1 VSIEGQPTV
10 KTIEDLL
17 FALQQKN
24 IALWLEDD
32 RLRFKA
38 PAGALTE
45 ALRTELGQRKED
57 IVAFLRR
64 QALFGQ
70 PIPRLAASTVV
81 PASFAQQRLLFLEQM
96 EEHQAVYNL
105 PAVLRCEGRLDP
117 RRLQDSLVALVE
129 RHESLRTRF
138 PVVDGQAVAEVGP
151 AYDPLQVTDLSGLDA
166 VAQHERVEALL
177 AEHAHRRF
185 DLASGPLL
193 SLHLIELGEGGQ
205 RLAFNMHH
213 IISDGWSVGV
223 MMREWQA
230 LYAGQALP
238 PLPIQFN
245 DYAAW
250 QRQWLTQG
258 ALASQLDH
266 WKRQLQGLPELLA
279 LPTDFVRPAVM
290 GVQGRH
296 LHVAL
301 DADLGRQVRVFS
313 QDRGVTVF
321 MTLLA
326 VFELLLHRWSGQ
338 DDLAVGSP
346 IANRTHPQTEGLIGL
361 FVNTLVL
368 RSRFDGSRSFAQM
381 LDDTR
386 QTALS
391 AYAHQDLPFDYLVEQ
406 LNPARSMGHAPLFQ
420 VMFSL
425 QNAHQESLELG
436 GVRLTLEPPAHPIA
450 KSDLSLSVTEQ
461 GDRLDCDWEYRTDL
475 FQPETIARL
484 AERFEQVLRSVL
496 AEPARPLGEVSLLT
510 PADVRQLQDWAAH
523 PLDLPTDRTVVDLFE
538 QQAACRPSATAVVCG
553 DQSLTYGELNAQ
565 ANRLAHRLIAQG
577 AGPDTL
583 VGLCLERSVEM
594 IVGLL
599 AILKSGSGY
608 LPLDP
613 EYPQERLDFMQED
626 AGLRLVLTHST
637 LQARLSRTSATL
649 LRVDQAETDA
659 AASHNPARRSGPS
672 HLAYVIYTSGSTGRP
687 KGVMIEHAAL
697 ANYVQ
702 SMTGQYQLT
711 AADRVLQFSSINFDA
726 SAEEV
731 HVTLGT
737 GACLVLREPDM
748 LATEQ
753 DFLDACDRQGITVLP
768 VPTAYW
774 HQLVSAQARWPQRL
788 RLVIIGGEAVSAPH
802 VQRWQQQRLS
812 SAQLVNSYGPTE
824 ATVAA
829 SACRIDAM
837 SGPTFPIG
845 QPLPNARLYLLD
857 ARLVPVP
864 PGTAG
869 ELCVAGAGLAR
880 GYLNRP
886 ELTAEKFVEVE
897 LFGRRERIYRS
908 GDLARWRA
916 DGHLE
921 YLGRLDTQVKLRG
934 FRIELGEIEAALLQ
948 HAAVREAVVVV
959 HDDGDDRALAAY
971 VTTRDAAQVRSAELP
986 AALRALLR
994 EHLPPW
1000 MVPASFTVLDALPL
1014 NPNGKVDRKALP
1026 APVRT
1031 PSASA
1036 AAPLLRPQ
1044 TALEQQIAEIWQTV
1058 LKRDQVGIDDNFF
1071 DLGGHSLLLL
1081 QVLGRLREQL
1091 GRALPVVTLFQYPT
1105 IQALAAHLS
1114 RDESTTPTAGRPAD
1128 TAASAV
1134 SRDSDRDD
1142 RGADDGDDVA
1152 IIGMAGRFPGADDL
1166 DTFWRNLRDG
1176 VESIRIFSDEE
1187 LRASGVDPAWF
1198 SRPDYVRAGG
1208 TIERPDHFDAA
1219 FFGYPPR
1226 EAELLDP
1233 QQRLFMETAW
1243 TALEHAGYP
1252 VGELDVP
1259 VGLFAGA
1266 GSPTYFF
1273 NNLWPNL
1280 ALRAQFGQQQLLM
1293 GGDKDFVAAR
1303 AAYKLDLRG
1312 PAISLSTACSTS
1324 LVAVHMA
1331 RQSLL
1336 QSECRMALAGGVT
1349 VFFPH
1354 QQGYV
1359 YQEGGILS
1367 PDGHCRAFDA
1377 DAQGSV
1383 GGAGVAAVVLK
1394 RLRDALDDGDTI
1406 HAVIKGSAINND
1418 GQGRIGFTA
1427 PSVEGQARVVRE
1439 AMRGLDVE
1447 SVSYIE
1453 THGTATRLGDPIE
1466 VSALT
1471 QAYRSGTRK
1480 TGYCALGSV
1489 KTNIGHLDTAA
1500 GVTGL
1505 IKTVLALQHR
1515 EIPPTLHFRQPN
1527 PQIDFD
1533 DSPFFVNASL
1543 RPWVSE
1549 TPRRA
1554 GVSSFGIGGT
1564 NAHVVLEEAPAQ
1576 TSDPARP
1583 WQLICLSAK
1592 TETALQQY
1600 RDDLAGFLAG
1610 HPDVNLADVAH
1621 TLQVGRARFAH
1632 RGFIV
1637 GRDVAELA
1645 AQLAQAKSRHW
1656 QRGRVDGAGA
1666 RVAFMFPGQGSQY
1679 PGMGR
1684 GLHEQEAVFRDAVDE
1699 CARLLQPH
1707 LALDIRALIYPEVV
1721 DEAAAAAL
1729 RGSRAAQPA
1738 LFTVAYALARL
1749 CQSWGIEPV
1758 AMIGHSLGEVV
1769 AACLAG
1775 VFSLAD
1781 ALQLVAVRGR
1791 LMQQVPAGEMLGV
1804 MLPHEEVAALLRDTR
1819 TDDVHVAAH
1828 NAPRLTS
1835 VSGSPEAVARF
1846 SVQLQTRRVLFT
1858 RLQTLNAAH
1867 SPVMAP
1873 VLEPL
1878 RAHLRT
1884 LALNPP
1890 QRPFVS
1896 NLTGTWIT
1904 PEQATS
1910 ADYWCEHLRE
1920 PVRFTEGLQT
1930 LAGQGVDLLLE
1941 VGPEMVLT
1949 SFAQQHR
1956 PQLRLTALNLLRS
1969 AASTQ
1974 EDRAWVL
1981 GTLGQLWLKGVAI
1994 DGAALHRTE
2003 RRRRLPL
2010 PTYPFERQRYWIEP
2024 VQRLPVDAGTAVAP
2038 PAQAMPVGGS
2048 CAAPGQPYG
2057 NRPDLPTAYLAP
2069 VTATQQQLAAIWQQL
2084 LGIEPIGLHDDFF
2097 RLGGN
2102 SLLGV
2107 QVLSRLRET
2116 FTVEIPLNT
2125 LFVHPVL
2132 EDLAAWLDG
2141 QRHVDAG
2148 RVPVAPLPPIV
2159 PQAAGAPLVMSFSQQ
2174 RLRFLAQMDD
2184 DGEGEGRG
2192 ESATYN
2198 LPGVVHLAGRLDD
2211 AALRQA
2217 FVALVRRHDSLR
2229 LSFPLVDG
2237 EAVVR
2242 KGEVYDPVVTDDIR
2256 DQPPEARQAISRA
2269 WMTRH
2274 AQAPFDLS
2282 SGPLL
2287 RLHVLRLAEQ
2297 EHLLLVNMHHII
2309 SDGWT
2314 IGLLIHEWCQ
2324 LYNGLV
2330 RGEPAVLPALP
2341 IQYTDY
2347 AAWQRQWLQGDVLT
2361 RQMDYWRGKLA
2372 GAPELLELPTD
2383 FPRPAVTSYRG
2394 DHQRLVIPAALAG
2407 RLQSFGQAH
2416 GVTLFMTLMAAFKV
2430 LLYRYSGQTDLLVGT
2445 PVANRTQRDTEHLV
2459 GFFVN
2464 TLVLRDVV
2472 EPEGDFLQLL
2482 QQVKQT
2488 ELEAHDHQDIP
2499 FDHLVEHLN
2508 PARSLSHAPLFQ
2520 VMFSLQNA
2528 PSHGLVLDGLQPTL
2542 LESDVRTAKFDLTL
2556 SIEARDQA
2564 LACDWEYSTD
2574 LFRPETIARMHAHL
2588 QALLEGIVADAR
2600 QPVARLPMLTEA
2612 DKAQLQAWN
2621 ETEVAYPRD
2630 LTLVDLFEQQVDRT
2644 PDAPAAV
2651 FEGATLSYA
2660 ELDARANQVAHALI
2674 ARGVGPDRLVG
2685 LCVPRSLEMVIGLLG
2700 VLKAGGAY
2708 VPLDPDYPEERL
2720 RFMVEDA
2727 RLAVLLTH
2735 STVPAVSATTPLVL
2749 QLDEAATWATCLDAR
2764 PARRIAPEHL
2774 AYVIY
2779 TSGSTG
2785 RPKGVMLAHAGVVN
2799 LAVAQRQTLGVDPH
2813 SAVLQFASLSFDAAT
2828 WEVLM
2833 ALTAGATL
2841 HLVPSQRLREDLLS
2855 VLREQAITHAT
2866 LPPSMVAVLP
2876 AEELPALR
2884 TLVVGGEACSPA
2896 LLAHWAS
2903 GRRFINAYGPT
2914 ETTVCSTVSVCTPE
2928 MLHAPIGR
2936 PIANTRLY
2944 VVDAACQ
2951 VLPPGVPGELCIA
2964 GDGLARGYL
2973 DRPALT
2979 AGKFITAEVLGR
2991 TERLYRT
2998 GDLVRWDGTGQLHY
3012 LGRIDQ
3018 QVKLRGFRIELG
3030 EIESALTAH
3039 AAVRAATVM
3048 LREREGLKALAGYV
3062 VLRAAVDTEVLKA
3075 WLQTRLPDYMVPAT
3089 LTVLDALPM
3098 TPNGKV
3104 DRKAL
3109 PEPVLAL
3116 SSGRALRGPIEELLG
3131 TLWAEMLGLAG
3142 AVLSAESHFFE
3153 LGGHSL
3159 LAARTA
3165 ARIRAR
3171 LGVDCPLRALFE
3183 RPVLADLAAW
3193 VDAQQR
3199 GTLLDDI
3206 TPLAEGEPAVLSP
3219 AQERLWFLAQLEG
3232 ASATYNMPAVLR
3244 LEGELDE
3251 PALRQSLIALT
3262 ARQASLR
3269 QHFPVESGQPR
3280 LHERAPWDPL
3290 DRVDLQSLDVIA
3302 QAAEVERLGRA
3313 HAQAPFDLAQGP
3325 LFRVSLLR
3333 LAATEHV
3340 LLINLH
3346 HSIADGWSIAVLVRE
3361 WSALYDAH
3369 RRGTTPALA
3378 PLSLA
3383 YRDVAAWQQRWS
3395 HGEAAAEQLA
3405 WWTAQLRGA
3414 PALLELPTDFPR
3426 PARQSYRGTSF
3437 SRSLDLA
3444 LSQAVVALARAQ
3456 GATVFMTLMAALQV
3470 VLARHSGQDDISVG
3484 TPVANRGH
3492 GSTEHLVGL
3501 FVNTL
3506 VIRSRIEPQQPFSAL
3521 LAQVR
3526 QTALGAFARQELPF
3540 DRLVEALQPERSLAH
3555 APLFQVLF
3563 VLQNNEQADT
3573 HLAGLQVTAVQ
3584 QTSSV
3589 AKFDL
3594 TLNAQ
3599 ETSDGLVLDWEFAT
3613 DLFTP
3618 ARIRRM
3624 AEHFEQVLREVTRQ
3638 PERPVQSLDMLT
3650 AADRATL
3657 LAWNRTESRYPCDL
3671 TLVDLFERQVD
3682 ATPDATALVCD
3693 GASLSYAELERRAN
3707 RIAQCLVT
3715 RGVGPD
3721 VLVGLCMPRTPD
3733 MVAGLLG
3740 ILKAGGAYVPLDPA
3754 YPPDRLSAMVADSR
3768 AAVVLTHA
3776 EVAASLPE
3784 GAAQPLRLDDPVL
3797 WAEGSDT
3804 RLARRAGPDHLAYV
3818 LFTSGSTGRAKG
3830 VAIEHRS
3837 TATFLFWVREH
3848 FDAGLLRGMLASTSI
3863 NFDLSVFELFGPLC
3877 FGGRVLLVRN
3887 ALHLPEMACR
3897 DEVTLINTVPSAM
3910 AELVRSAQVPRSVRV
3925 VNLAGEALQNALV
3938 QQIYALP
3945 HIEAVNNLYGPS
3957 EDTTYSTWTTTARG
3971 ASGEPTIGRP
3981 LPDTRAYIVDRH
3993 LDPLP
3998 PGVPGELCI
4007 AGAGLARGYLDRPEL
4022 TAEKFILREV
4032 LGRQERLY
4040 RTGDWVRWN
4049 VHGELEYLGRID
4061 HQIKLRGFRIELGEI
4076 ESALTAHA
4084 AVSAAVVVLHE
4095 REGVRALAG
4104 YVVPSAPVQPAE
4116 LKGWLGSRLPEYMV
4130 PASITLLEAMP
4141 LNPNGKIDR
4150 KALPEP
4156 VLAAPGAVG
4165 GAAQALQTPVEQL
4178 LCALWSQVLRQDIT
4192 DPQSHFFDIGGHSLL
4207 ATQLVSR
4214 IREGFGVAMSL
4225 QTVFEQPVLAQQ
4237 AHWLA
4242 QQRGGAVEAT
4252 IRPRSGDDGPPAMSY
4267 AQQRLWFLAHLEGQN
4282 AAYNMP
4288 VGLRLRGALDE
4299 PALRRACRALVERH
4313 ESLRASFPEVEGRG
4327 TVRLLA
4333 PYDPLQVEDLSGL
4346 SADAR
4351 QQQLD
4356 VRLAGHG
4363 RDAFDMDRGPLFAL
4377 HLLRLGAHD
4386 HVLLFNM
4393 HHIISDGWSMGVL
4406 VRDWSESY
4414 RAALAQRPPE
4424 LPALS
4429 IQYTDYAAWQ
4439 KAWLAGPALQQQL
4452 DHWRD
4457 RLADAP
4463 ALLEL
4468 PTDFPRPAVKTYQGQ
4483 HLGSVLP
4490 ADLGADIRRLCR
4502 EQGVT
4507 PYMALLAAFKVLL
4520 YRYSGQ
4526 TDLLV
4531 GSPIANRTQGQTED
4545 LIGFFV
4551 NTLVMRSRLDAGQS
4565 FEQLLREVC
4574 RTALEAYSHQDIP
4587 FEYLVEKL
4595 NPARSTSHSPLFQ
4608 VMFILQNTPMGV
4620 LSFGETEVS
4629 MLETALTTAKFDLTL
4644 SMTEQD
4650 GSFLCDW
4657 EYATDL
4663 FEAESIRRLAGHFE
4677 ALLRRL
4683 VQAPQQPYAS
4693 FSLLTPVETQELQ
4706 DWNRTGFDYPR
4717 EQTLV
4722 DRFDAQVALR
4732 PDEVAARFGEHALTY
4747 AELDRRTNRLAR
4759 HLAGLGVGPDVLV
4772 GLCVERSLDMLVGL
4786 LGILKAG
4793 GAYVP
4798 MDPEYPRERLQMMRE
4813 DAAMPVLLTQAHLCP
4828 LLSPGDAR
4836 VVCLDRDAE
4845 AIARQPAEAL
4855 PRRSGPADLAYVIF
4869 TSGSTGRPKG
4879 VMIGHGALLN
4889 FLCWMQQRLDI
4900 GPGDRLLALTT
4911 LSFDIA
4917 GLELWLPLVSG
4928 SQVVIVSRETAMDGD
4943 RLMQEM
4949 AAHRITVMQA
4959 TPATWKLLLQSG
4971 WQQATPLTILCG
4983 GEAMPGELGK
4993 KLLANSRRLWN
5004 VYGPTETTIWSSMQD
5019 VTRRPGRPQLI
5030 GQPIGNTLIHVLD
5043 AHGRVVPPG
5052 MPGELC
5058 IGGDGLARGYLG
5070 RPDLT
5075 AERFIEVDLF
5085 GQRTMLYRTG
5095 DLARW
5100 LRDGTLE
5107 CLGRIDHQV
5116 KVRGFRIELGEIE
5129 EVLNQHP
5136 RVRES
5141 AVITDAA
5148 RESLL
5153 AYVVPQ
5159 DEASSDDGPPDVR
5172 DDTVRHWEQIWSE
5185 AYSQSDR
5192 VVGDDV
5198 EERQRNAIGWNSSYT
5213 LAPIPA
5219 AEMKDWLDATI
5230 EPILALAPRRVL
5242 EIGCGT
5248 GMLLF
5253 RLAPHCEHYTGA
5265 DISAEALGWID
5276 RQRRDWDFGDRVT
5289 LLHAAADR
5297 IEGVAPGSVDLV
5309 IINSVIQYFPSIEYL
5324 VEVLERAVALLAPGG
5339 RIFVGDVR
5347 NLQWMEAFH
5356 ASVQLFQAPEDLPV
5370 RDLQQRVRARLV
5382 DPAFFATALRQHL
5395 PAITAVDVQ
5404 LRRGVV
5410 HNEMSCFR
5418 VDVTL
5423 QVGGEGVAAAQPV
5436 AVPGLHL
5443 DWCGDGLT
5451 LAQLGA
5457 RLAALPAGVVEI
5469 GGIPNARLAA
5479 EQQVLERLGRFDGTV
5494 AELKRQVDGLGDEWV
5509 DPAALRALAREASWH
5524 CTLHHADRFHCT
5536 AVLQRLVPGAG
5547 VPAPVVPRAM
5557 VEAAT
5562 AARRPW
5568 RGYANVPA
5576 LGVLDRAAL
5585 VGELREHLQRRLPTY
5600 MVPASF
5606 TVLERLPLTPNGKID
5621 RKALPAPDTQ
5631 RRDAVHH
5638 APRDTVELR
5647 LVQIWEAL
5655 LKVRPIGIRDPF
5667 FELGGHSL
5675 LAVRLVAQIEQAFG
5689 QRLSL
5694 TTLFHHTTIESLA
5707 TVLRQ
5712 HARAEARPWSCQV
5725 PIQPAGSARPLF
5737 LVHPAGGNVL
5747 CYLELAQQLGP
5758 DQPVH
5763 AFQAVGL
5770 EEGQTPCSDVAEM
5783 ARAYVEAMQAVQP
5796 HGPYQI
5802 AGWSFG
5808 GVVAVEMAAQL
5819 QARHESVSFLGLL
5832 DAIAP
5837 QLIRELTPEPEDDA
5851 RFFADYFAESG
5862 AALDLDHLRRL
5873 DPQAQLD
5880 HVVEQGRQLG
5890 VFPADV
5896 AVEQTRRLVRT
5907 YRSNMAAAL
5916 RHHPRTLQAT
5926 ALTLFRA
5933 TERRP
5938 EDPGLPADHGW
5949 QACTTGPVEVRVV
5962 PGQHHTMVNRPHVE
5976 VLAQQL
5982 RACLAS
5988 RPRTVHPPVSDVPDV
6003 VPA

>member
-1 VSIEGQPTV
+1 MSHIDH
-10 KTIEDLL
+10 IEDRL

-24 IALWLEDD
+24 IEIWAEGDK
-32 RLRFKA
+32 LRFKA

-45 ALRTELGQRKED
+45 GVRAELSERKGE
-57 IVAFLRR
+57 ILEFLRR
-64 QALFGQ
+64 KALFEQ
-70 PIPRLAASTVV
+70 PIPRLAEGTVV

-96 EEHQAVYNL
+96 EEQQAVYNI
-105 PAVLRCEGRLDP
+105 PAVFRCEGRLDP
-117 RRLQDSLVALVE
+117 RRLATSLNALVE
-129 RHESLRTRF
+129 RHESLRACF
-138 PVVDGQAVAEVGP
+138 PVVDGQAVSGVRE
-151 AYDPLQVTDLSGLDA
+151 AYNPLHITDLRTLDEPTRR
-166 VAQHERVEALL
+166 ERVEELL
-177 AEHAHRRF
+177 AVHAQQHF
-185 DLASGPLL
+185 DLAQGPLL
-193 SLHLIELGEGGQ
+193 SLELIELGEDEQ
-205 RLAFNMHH
+205 ILAFNTHH

-223 MMREWQA
+223 MIREWKA
-230 LYAGQALP
+230 LYDGLVLP

-250 QRQWLTQG
+250 QRQWLDQG
-258 ALASQLDH
+258 VLASQLGY
-266 WKRQLQGLPELLA
+266 WKTQLQGLPDVLE
-279 LPTDFVRPAVM
+279 LPTDFARPALM
-290 GVQGRH
+290 RVQGRH
-296 LHVAL
+296 LQVSL
-301 DADLGRQVRVFS
+301 DADLGSQVRQFS
-313 QDRGVTVF
+313 QAHGATVF

-326 VFELLLHRWSGQ
+326 AFDVLLHRWSGQ
-338 DDLAVGSP
+338 DDLAVGTP
-346 IANRTHPQTEGLIGL
+346 IANRTHPQTEGLIGF

-368 RSRFDGSRSFAQM
+368 RSRFDGTASF
-381 LDDTR
+381 LDVLHGVR

-406 LNPARSMGHAPLFQ
+406 LNPTRSTGHTPLFQ
-420 VMFSL
+420 VMFAL

-436 GVRLTLEPPAHPIA
+436 GARLTLQPPAHPIA
-450 KSDLSLSVTEQ
+450 KFDLSLSVVEQ
-461 GDRLDCDWEYRTDL
+461 DGRLDCDWEYRTDL
-475 FQPETIARL
+475 FEPDTVARV
-484 AERFEQVLRSVL
+484 AGRFEQLLRGVL
-496 AEPARPLGEVSLLT
+496 AEPARPVGRVPMLT
-510 PADVRQLQDWAAH
+510 PADVQQLTAWGRH

-538 QQAACRPSATAVVCG
+538 AQAARHPEHTALVFT
-553 DQSLTYGELNAQ
+553 DQLLSYGELNAR
-565 ANRLAHRLIAQG
+565 ANQLAQHLIALG

-583 VGLCLERSVEM
+583 VGLCVERSVEM

-599 AILKSGSGY
+599 AILKAGSAY

-613 EYPQERLDFMQED
+613 EYPQDRLNFMLED
-626 AGLRLVLTHST
+626 AGLQILLTHSA
-637 LQARLSRTSATL
+637 LQARLPQAAGTTMCCLDRVTL
-649 LRVDQAETDA
+649 DDA
-659 AASHNPARRSGPS
+659 ARGNPARRSGPQ

-702 SMTGQYQLT
+702 SIARQYQLT

-726 SAEEV
+726 SAEEI
-731 HVTLGT
+731 HATLAA
-737 GACLVLREPDM
+737 GACLVLRDKDM
-748 LATEQ
+748 LGTEQ
-753 DFLDACDRQGITVLP
+753 DFLDACSHHGITVFP
-768 VPTAYW
+768 GPTAYW
-774 HQLVSAQARWPQRL
+774 HQLVSAQVRWPERL

-802 VQRWQQQRLS
+802 VQQWLQWRREGRLT
-812 SAQLVNSYGPTE
+812 AQLVNSYGPTE

-829 SACRIDAM
+829 TACWIDQAAAPTGSA
-837 SGPTFPIG
+837 SIG
-845 QPLPNARLYLLD
+845 RPLPNTRIHLLD
-857 ARLVPVP
+857 ANLQPVP
-864 PGTAG
+864 PGVAG
-869 ELCVAGAGLAR
+869 ELCIAGAGLAR

-886 ELTAEKFVEVE
+886 DLTAEKFVEVE
-897 LFGRRERIYRS
+897 VFGQRKRVYRS
-908 GDLARWRA
+908 GDLARWRT

-934 FRIELGEIEAALLQ
+934 FRIELGEIEGALMR
-948 HAAVREAVVVV
+948 HPAVREAVVIV
-959 HDDGDDRALAAY
+959 HGDGDDRALAAY
-971 VTTRDAAQVRSAELP
+971 VTTRETAGATATTDLP
-986 AALRALLR
+986 AALRTLLR
-994 EHLPPW
+994 EGLPQW
-1000 MVPASFTVLDALPL
+1000 MVPASFTVLEALPL

-1026 APVRT
+1026 APER
-1031 PSASA
+1031 ASA
-1036 AAPLLRPQ
+1036 ASTAARLLPPQ
-1044 TALEQQIAEIWQTV
+1044 TALEQQIAEIWQAV
-1058 LKRDQVGIDDNFF
+1058 LKREQVGIDDNFF

-1081 QVLGRLREQL
+1081 QVLGRLRERL
-1091 GRALPVVTLFQYPT
+1091 GRKLPVVTLFQFPT
-1105 IQALAAHLS
+1105 IQSLAAHLS
-1114 RDESTTPTAGRPAD
+1114 RSENEAAAATDRPTEATPPAATRPTTEP
-1128 TAASAV
+1128 
-1134 SRDSDRDD
+1134 
-1142 RGADDGDDVA
+1142 DDGDDIA
-1152 IIGMAGRFPGADDL
+1152 IIGMAGQFPGAADIEA
-1166 DTFWRNLRDG
+1166 FWQNLRDG
-1176 VESIRIFSDEE
+1176 VESIHVFSDDE
-1187 LRASGVDPAWF
+1187 LLASGVDPQVF
-1198 SRPDYVRAGG
+1198 NRPDYVRAAG
-1208 TIERPDHFDAA
+1208 TIERPDYFDAA

-1243 TALEHAGYP
+1243 TALEHAGYA
-1252 VGELDVP
+1252 VGELAFP
-1259 VGLFAGA
+1259 VGVFAGA

-1273 NNLWPNL
+1273 NNLWPNQ

-1324 LVAVHMA
+1324 LVAVHVA

-1336 QSECRMALAGGVT
+1336 QGECRMALAGGVT
-1349 VFFPH
+1349 VFFP
-1354 QQGYV
+1354 QKQGYV
-1359 YQEGGILS
+1359 YQQGAILS

-1377 DAQGSV
+1377 DAEGSV
-1383 GGAGVAAVVLK
+1383 GGAGVATVVLK
-1394 RLRDALDDGDTI
+1394 RLRHAREDGDTVL
-1406 HAVIKGSAINND
+1406 AVIKGSAINND
-1418 GQGRIGFTA
+1418 GIGRVGFTA
-1427 PSVEGQARVVRE
+1427 PSVEGQSRVVRD
-1439 AMRGLDVE
+1439 AMRGLDFE

-1466 VSALT
+1466 VSALN
-1471 QAYRSGTRK
+1471 QAYRTGTRK

-1515 EIPPTLHFRQPN
+1515 EIPPTLHFKQPN

-1533 DSPFFVNASL
+1533 DSPFFVNAAL
-1543 RPWVSE
+1543 RPWASE

-1600 RDDLAGFLAG
+1600 RHDLAGHLAR

-1621 TLQVGRARFAH
+1621 TFHVGRARFAH

-1637 GRDVAELA
+1637 ARDAAELI
-1645 AQLAQAKSRHW
+1645 AQIGQEKSRHW
-1656 QRGRVDGAGA
+1656 QRGRVDGARA

-1684 GLHEQEAVFRDAVDE
+1684 GLYEQETVFRDAVDE
-1699 CARLLQPH
+1699 CAKLLQPH
-1707 LALDIRALIYPEVV
+1707 LQLDIRALIYPEAT
-1721 DEAAAAAL
+1721 DAAAAAL
-1729 RGSRAAQPA
+1729 KGSQAAQPA

-1749 CQSWGIEPV
+1749 CLSWGIEPV
-1758 AMIGHSLGEVV
+1758 AMIGHSIGEYV

-1781 ALQLVAVRGR
+1781 ALELVAVRGR

-1804 MLPHEEVAALLRDTR
+1804 MLPCEEVEALLPEG
-1819 TDDVHVAAH
+1819 VHVAAH
-1828 NAPRLTS
+1828 NAPGLTS
-1835 VSGSPEAVARF
+1835 VSGSPEAIGRLVALLQERRILF
-1846 SVQLQTRRVLFT
+1846 S

-1878 RAHLRT
+1878 RTHLRT
-1884 LALNPP
+1884 VRLNPP

-1910 ADYWCEHLRE
+1910 ADYWCEHLRQ

-1930 LAGQGVDLLLE
+1930 LAAQGADLLLE

-1956 PQLRLTALNLLRS
+1956 PQLKLTALNLLRS

-1974 EDRAWVL
+1974 DDRAWVL
-1981 GTLGQLWLKGVAI
+1981 GALGQLWLKGVAI
-1994 DGAALHRTE
+1994 DWAALHRAE
-2003 RRRRLPL
+2003 RRLRLPL

-2024 VQRLPVDAGTAVAP
+2024 MQHLPVTAGTATAAATATTLAV
-2038 PAQAMPVGGS
+2038 PVGGS
-2048 CAAPGQPYG
+2048 CTVTGLPSG
-2057 NRPDLPTAYLAP
+2057 NRPDLPTDYLAP

-2107 QVLSRLRET
+2107 QVLSRLREA
-2116 FTVEIPLNT
+2116 FAVEIPLNA
-2125 LFVHPVL
+2125 LFVQPVL
-2132 EDLAAWLDG
+2132 EDLAAWLDSQSRQG
-2141 QRHVDAG
+2141 HT
-2148 RVPVAPLPPIV
+2148 PVATLPPIR
-2159 PQAAGAPLVMSFSQQ
+2159 PQAADAPLVMSFSQQ

-2184 DGEGEGRG
+2184 DQG

-2198 LPGVVHLAGRLDD
+2198 LPGVVHLAGRLDE

-2217 FVALVRRHDSLR
+2217 FIALVQRHDSLR
-2229 LSFPLVDG
+2229 LSFPLIAG

-2242 KGEVYDPVVTDDIR
+2242 KGEVYDPVVIDDLL
-2256 DQPPEARQAISRA
+2256 DQTLEERQAVSRA

-2282 SGPLL
+2282 TGPLL

-2330 RGEPAVLPALP
+2330 RGEPAALPALP

-2347 AAWQRQWLQGDVLT
+2347 AAWQRQWLQGEVLA
-2361 RQMDYWRGKLA
+2361 RQMDYWGHKLA

-2383 FPRPAVTSYRG
+2383 FPRPAAMRYQG
-2394 DHQRLVIPAALAG
+2394 AHQRLVMPAELG
-2407 RLQSFGQAH
+2407 QRLQTFGQAH
-2416 GVTLFMTLMAAFKV
+2416 GATLFMTLMAAFKV

-2464 TLVLRDVV
+2464 TLVLRDVL
-2472 EPEGDFLQLL
+2472 EPQGDFLQVL

-2488 ELEAHDHQDIP
+2488 ELDAHDHQDLP

-2508 PARSLSHAPLFQ
+2508 PVRSLSHSPLFQ
-2520 VMFSLQNA
+2520 VMFALQNA
-2528 PSHGLVLDGLQPTL
+2528 PAHGLVLDGLQPTL

-2556 SIEARDQA
+2556 SVEERDQT

-2588 QALLEGIVADAR
+2588 QVLLEGIVAEPRRSIAG
-2600 QPVARLPMLTEA
+2600 LPMLTEA
-2612 DKAQLQAWN
+2612 DKAQLLAWN
-2621 ETEVAYPRD
+2621 QTEVAYPQE
-2630 LTLVDLFEQQVDRT
+2630 LTVVDLFEQQVDRR
-2644 PDAPAAV
+2644 PDALAAV

-2660 ELDARANQVAHALI
+2660 ELDARANQVAHALV
-2674 ARGVGPDRLVG
+2674 ARGVGPDTLVG
-2685 LCVPRSLEMVIGLLG
+2685 LCVPRSLELVVGLLG

-2727 RLAVLLTH
+2727 QAAVLLTH
-2735 STVPAVSATTPLVL
+2735 SAVPALPASATLAL
-2749 QLDEAATWATCLDAR
+2749 QLDDVAAWATFSDAR
-2764 PARRIAPEHL
+2764 PARSISPQDL

-2785 RPKGVMLAHAGVVN
+2785 RPKGVMLAHTGAVN
-2799 LAVAQRQTLGVDPH
+2799 LALAQRQMLDVEPD

-2833 ALTAGATL
+2833 ALSTGAAL
-2841 HLVPSQRLREDLLS
+2841 HLVPSQRLREDLLA

-2876 AEELPALR
+2876 PEALPALT

-2928 MLHAPIGR
+2928 MHRAPIGR
-2936 PIANTRLY
+2936 PLANTRLY
-2944 VVDAACQ
+2944 VVDDAFH

-2964 GDGLARGYL
+2964 GVGLARGYL
-2973 DRPALT
+2973 NRPELT
-2979 AGKFITAEVLGR
+2979 AEKFITAEVLDR

-2998 GDLVRWDGTGQLHY
+2998 GDLVRWGADGQLDY

-3030 EIESALTAH
+3030 EIESALMAH
-3039 AAVRAATVM
+3039 AAVSAATVV

-3062 VLRAAVDTEVLKA
+3062 VLRAAVEPDALKT
-3075 WLQTRLPDYMVPAT
+3075 WLQARLPEYMVPAT
-3089 LTVLDALPM
+3089 LTVLDALPL

-3109 PEPVLAL
+3109 PEPVVAL
-3116 SSGRALRGPIEELLG
+3116 SSGRALRGPTEELLG
-3131 TLWAEMLGLAG
+3131 ALWAEMLGLGNA
-3142 AVLSAESHFFE
+3142 ALSAASHFFD

-3159 LAARTA
+3159 LAARAA
-3165 ARIRAR
+3165 ARIRAQ
-3171 LGVDCPLRALFE
+3171 LGVDCPLRTLFE
-3183 RPVLADLAAW
+3183 RPVLADLATW
-3193 VDAQQR
+3193 LDAQQR
-3199 GTLLDDI
+3199 GAPLEDI
-3206 TPLAEGEPAVLSP
+3206 TALAEGEPQVLSP
-3219 AQERLWFLAQLEG
+3219 AQQRLWFLAQLEG
-3232 ASATYNMPAVLR
+3232 PSSTYNMPAALR
-3244 LEGELDE
+3244 LTGDLDE
-3251 PALRQSLIALT
+3251 AALRASLVALT

-3269 QHFPVESGQPR
+3269 QHFPVEAGQAR

-3290 DRVDLQSLDVIA
+3290 ELVDLQSLDAVT
-3302 QAAEVERLGRA
+3302 QAAEVERLGHA
-3313 HAQAPFDLAQGP
+3313 HALAPFDLAQGP

-3333 LAATEHV
+3333 LAPTAHV

-3361 WSALYDAH
+3361 WGVLYDACC
-3369 RRGTTPALA
+3369 RGTAPTLA
-3378 PLSLA
+3378 PLPVA

-3395 HGEAAAEQLA
+3395 LGPAAAEQLA

-3437 SRSLDLA
+3437 ARTLDPA
-3444 LSQAVVALARAQ
+3444 LSQAVAALARAQ

-3470 VLARHSGQDDISVG
+3470 VLQRHSGQDDISVG

-3492 GSTEHLVGL
+3492 AQTEHLVGL

-3506 VIRSRIEPQQPFSAL
+3506 VLRSRIDPQQPFTAL

-3526 QTALGAFARQELPF
+3526 QTALGAFARQEQPF
-3540 DRLVEALQPERSLAH
+3540 ERLVEALQPGRSLAH

-3563 VLQNNEQADT
+3563 VLQNNEQIDT
-3573 HLAGLQVTAVQ
+3573 RLEGLQITPVAR
-3584 QTSSV
+3584 TSSV

-3594 TLNAQ
+3594 TLNAL
-3599 ETSDGLVLDWEFAT
+3599 ETPEGLVCDWEFAT

-3618 ARIRRM
+3618 ARIERL
-3624 AEHFEQVLREVTRQ
+3624 AAHFEQVLRAVTRQ
-3638 PERPVQSLDMLT
+3638 PDTPVRDIDILT
-3650 AADRATL
+3650 EADQVQL
-3657 LAWNRTESRYPCDL
+3657 LAWNRTESAHPQDL
-3671 TLVDLFERQVD
+3671 TLVDLFERQVN
-3682 ATPDATALVCD
+3682 ATPEAIAVVFD
-3693 GASLSYAELERRAN
+3693 GASLSYAELERQSN
-3707 RIAQCLVT
+3707 RIAHGLVAQ
-3715 RGVGPD
+3715 GVRAD
-3721 VLVGLCMPRTPD
+3721 ALVGLCMPRSLE
-3733 MVAGLLG
+3733 MVTGLLG

-3754 YPPDRLSAMVADSR
+3754 YPSDRLAAMVEDSQ
-3768 AAVVLTHA
+3768 ATVVLTHS
-3776 EVAASLPE
+3776 EVEQRLPD
-3784 GAAQPLRLDDPVL
+3784 GAARRLLIDAPAL
-3797 WAEGSDT
+3797 WQVWPDT
-3804 RLARRAGPDHLAYV
+3804 RLARRAAPTDLAYV

-3830 VAIEHRS
+3830 VTIEHRS

-3848 FDAGLLRGMLASTSI
+3848 FDAALLQGMLASTSI

-3877 FGGRVLLVRN
+3877 FGGRVLLARN

-3957 EDTTYSTWTTTARG
+3957 EDTTYSTWTTTGRG
-3971 ASGEPTIGRP
+3971 ACSEPTIGRP
-3981 LPDTRAYIVDRH
+3981 LPDTRVYIVDRD
-3993 LDPLP
+3993 LNPLP

-4007 AGAGLARGYLDRPEL
+4007 AGAGLARGYLNRPEL
-4022 TAEKFILREV
+4022 TAEKFITREL
-4032 LGRQERLY
+4032 LGCTERLY
-4040 RTGDWVRWN
+4040 RTGDLVRWSAD
-4049 VHGELEYLGRID
+4049 GDLEYLGRLD

-4076 ESALTAHA
+4076 ESALNAHA

-4095 REGVRALAG
+4095 REGVKSLAG
-4104 YVVPSAPVQPAE
+4104 YVVPCAPVQSAE
-4116 LKGWLGSRLPEYMV
+4116 LKGWLGGRLPDYMV

-4156 VLAAPGAVG
+4156 DLSSAGASG
-4165 GAAQALQTPVEQL
+4165 PAQALQTPVEQM
-4178 LCALWSQVLRQDIT
+4178 LCALWSQVLKQDIT
-4192 DPQSHFFDIGGHSLL
+4192 DTHSHFFDIGGHSLL

-4237 AHWLA
+4237 ARWLEQ
-4242 QQRGGAVEAT
+4242 QQRGQTAEVLPLTPAG
-4252 IRPRSGDDGPPAMSY
+4252 DGPRVMSY
-4267 AQQRLWFLAHLEGQN
+4267 AQQRLWFLSHLEGQN

-4288 VGLRLRGALDE
+4288 LGLRLRGVLDE
-4299 PALRRACRALVERH
+4299 AALRQASCALVERH
-4313 ESLRASFPEVEGRG
+4313 ESLRLCFPEVDGRG
-4327 TVRLLA
+4327 TVQRL
-4333 PYDPLQVEDLSGL
+4333 PVYDPLSREDLSAL
-4346 SADAR
+4346 PEAER

-4356 VRLAGHG
+4356 AQLARHG
-4363 RDAFDMDRGPLFAL
+4363 RAAFDLDAGPLFAL
-4377 HLLRLGAHD
+4377 HLLKLDAHD

-4393 HHIISDGWSMGVL
+4393 HHIISDGWSMGVI
-4406 VRDWSESY
+4406 VRDWSALY
-4414 RAALAQRPPE
+4414 DAARQQQAPV
-4424 LPALS
+4424 LPALA

-4439 KAWLAGPALQQQL
+4439 KRWLSGPALQEQL
-4452 DHWRD
+4452 GYWRD
-4457 RLADAP
+4457 TLAEAP
-4463 ALLEL
+4463 ELLEL
-4468 PTDFPRPAVKTYQGQ
+4468 PTDFSRPAVKTYQGR

-4490 ADLGADIRRLCR
+4490 ADLGADLRRLCR

-4551 NTLVMRSRLDAGQS
+4551 NTLVMRSRLDAGES
-4565 FEQLLREVC
+4565 FEALLRQVR
-4574 RTALEAYSHQDIP
+4574 RTALGAYSHQDIP

-4608 VMFILQNTPMGV
+4608 VMFILQNTPMGA

-4629 MLETALTTAKFDLTL
+4629 VLETELTTAKFDLTL
-4644 SMTEQD
+4644 SMTEQ
-4650 GSFLCDW
+4650 GGQFLCDW

-4663 FEAESIRRLAGHFE
+4663 FEAESIRRMAGHFE

-4693 FSLLTPVETQELQ
+4693 FSLLTPAEAQELQ
-4706 DWNRTGFDYPR
+4706 GWNRTAFDYPR
-4717 EQTLV
+4717 TQTLV
-4722 DRFDAQVALR
+4722 DRFEAQVAQR
-4732 PDEVAARFGEHALTY
+4732 PGEVAARFGDEALTY
-4747 AELDRRTNRLAR
+4747 AELDQRANRLAH
-4759 HLAGLGVGPDVLV
+4759 HLMGLGVGPDALV

-4813 DAAMPVLLTQAHLCP
+4813 DAAMAVLLTQESLCP
-4828 LLSPGDAR
+4828 LLSPSDTTM
-4836 VVCLDRDAE
+4836 VCLDRDAA
-4845 AIARQPAEAL
+4845 AIAQQPAEAP
-4855 PRRSGPADLAYVIF
+4855 PRRSGPGDLAYVIF

-4889 FLCWMQQRLDI
+4889 FLGYMQQRL
-4900 GPGDRLLALTT
+4900 GVQPQDRLLALTT

-4928 SQVVIVSRETAMDGD
+4928 SPVVIVSRETAMDGE

-4949 AAHRITVMQA
+4949 AERQITVMQA

-4971 WQQATPLTILCG
+4971 WQQQTPLTLLCG
-4983 GEAMPGELGK
+4983 GEAMPSELGR
-4993 KLLANSRRLWN
+4993 KLLANSRQLWN

-5019 VTRRPGRPQLI
+5019 VTSHPERPQLI
-5030 GQPIGNTLIHVLD
+5030 GQPIGNTLVHILD
-5043 AHGRVVPPG
+5043 AQGCVVPPG

-5075 AERFIEVDLF
+5075 AERFIEIDLF
-5085 GQRTMLYRTG
+5085 GERTMLYRTG

-5100 LRDGTLE
+5100 LRNGTLE

-5141 AVITDAA
+5141 AVITDAT

-5159 DEASSDDGPPDVR
+5159 DEASSEDAAPEGREDQI
-5172 DDTVRHWEQIWSE
+5172 RHWEQVWSD
-5185 AYSQSDR
+5185 AYSQS
-5192 VVGDDV
+5192 GDDI
-5198 EERQRNAIGWNSSYT
+5198 EDRQRNAIGWNSSYT
-5213 LAPIPA
+5213 LEPIPE

-5230 EPILALAPRRVL
+5230 EPILALAPKRVL

-5253 RLAPHCEHYTGA
+5253 RLAPHCAHYTGA
-5265 DISAEALGWID
+5265 DISAQALHWIE
-5276 RQRRDWDFGDRVT
+5276 QQKAGWDFGDRVT

-5297 IEGVAPGSVDLV
+5297 IEGVEPGSVDLV
-5309 IINSVIQYFPSIEYL
+5309 IINSVIQYFPSVEYL
-5324 VEVLERAVALLAPGG
+5324 VEVLRRAVALLAPGG

-5356 ASVQLFQAPEDLPV
+5356 ASIQLFQAQDGLSVKE
-5370 RDLQQRVRARLV
+5370 LQQRVRASLARERELLV
-5382 DPAFFATALRQHL
+5382 DPAFFTALRQHL
-5395 PAITAVDVQ
+5395 PAITGVDVQ
-5404 LRRGVV
+5404 LRRGVA

-5423 QVGGEGVAAAQPV
+5423 QVGGAAAAAVRAQPPV
-5436 AVPGLHL
+5436 RRL
-5443 DWCGDGLT
+5443 DWAGDGLT
-5451 LAQLGA
+5451 LAQLGQ
-5457 RLAALPAGVVEI
+5457 RLSELQADVIEI
-5469 GGIPNARLAA
+5469 ECIPNARLAT
-5479 EQQVLERLGRFDGTV
+5479 EQQVLERLDHFDGTV
-5494 AELKRQVDGLGDEWV
+5494 ADLKQQVDVLGDEWV
-5509 DPAALRALAREASWH
+5509 DPATLRALAREASWH
-5524 CTLHHADRFHCT
+5524 CALHHADRFHYT
-5536 AVLQRLVPGAG
+5536 AVLQRVVPGTDT
-5547 VPAPVVPRAM
+5547 PAPILPRAM
-5557 VEAAT
+5557 AEAST
-5562 AARRPW
+5562 AAPRSW
-5568 RGYANVPA
+5568 RSYANTPA
-5576 LGVLDRAAL
+5576 FDILDRTAL
-5585 VGELREHLQRRLPTY
+5585 VAMLREHLQQRLPAY

-5606 TVLERLPLTPNGKID
+5606 TVLDRLPLTPNGKID
-5621 RKALPAPDTQ
+5621 RKALPAPDSQ
-5631 RRDAVHH
+5631 RRDTTHH
-5638 APRDTVELR
+5638 APRDTVELQ
-5647 LVQIWEAL
+5647 LVQIWEDL
-5655 LKVRPIGIRDPF
+5655 LKVRPVGIRDPF

-5675 LAVRLVAQIEQAFG
+5675 LAVRMVAQIAQVFG

-5712 HARAEARPWSCQV
+5712 RTDARPWSCRV
-5725 PIQPAGSARPLF
+5725 PIQPAGQATPLF

-5747 CYLELAQQLGP
+5747 CYLELAQQLGT

-5763 AFQAVGL
+5763 AFQAEGL
-5770 EEGQTPCSDVAEM
+5770 EDGQTPSTEVAEM
-5783 ARAYVEAMQAVQP
+5783 ARTYLHAMKEVQP
-5796 HGPYQI
+5796 HGPYQL

-5808 GVVAVEMAAQL
+5808 GLVAAEMAAQL
-5819 QARHESVSFLGLL
+5819 QARHESVSFLGML

-5837 QLIRELTPEPEDDA
+5837 QVIRDLTPEPEDDA
-5851 RFFADYFAESG
+5851 QFFADYFAASD
-5862 AALDLDHLRRL
+5862 ATLDLDHLRRL

-5896 AVEQTRRLVRT
+5896 EVAQTRRLVRT

-5916 RHHPRTLQAT
+5916 RHHPKPLSVAI
-5926 ALTLFRA
+5926 TLFQA

-5938 EDPGLPADHGW
+5938 EDPALPADHGW
-5949 QACTTGPVEVRVV
+5949 RACTTGPVEVVVV
-5962 PGQHHTMVNRPHVE
+5962 PGQHHTMVSRPHVE
-5976 VLAQQL
+5976 VLAQRLKAGLEL
-5982 RACLAS
+5982 RQ
-5988 RPRTVHPPVSDVPDV
+5988 RTARLPAPDV